1 MKSLELK
8 IPPPIIVAMLAI
20 AMWGISMVTPLLLM
34 STSYHVYMAIALALL
49 GGIFTIAGVISFR
62 QAQTTINPTKPE
74 LTSSLVI
81 AGIYKVT
88 RNPMYLGLLFLLTAW
103 ATFLASPGALIGP
116 LAFFFY
122 IDRFQIA
129 PEEIVLLRTFGNEY
143 SDYQTRV
150 HRWL

>member
-8 IPPPIIVAMLAI
+8 IPPLVIVAILTI
-20 AMWGISMVTPLLLM
+20 AMWGISMVTPLLVI
-34 STSYHVYMAIALALL
+34 STLYHVYAVIALALL
-49 GGIFTIAGVISFR
+49 GGMFTIAGVISFR
-62 QAQTTINPTKPE
+62 QAKTTINPMKPE
-74 LTSSLVI
+74 STSSLVS

-88 RNPMYLGLLFLLTAW
+88 RNPMYVGMLFLLMAW
-103 ATFLASPGALIGP
+103 AAFSSSPGALIGP
-116 LAFFFY
+116 LAFFLY

-129 PEEIVLLRTFGNEY
+129 PEEIILFGIFGNEY

>member
-1 MKSLELK
+1 
-8 IPPPIIVAMLAI
+8 V
-20 AMWGISMVTPLLLM
+20 
-34 STSYHVYMAIALALL
+34 

-62 QAQTTINPTKPE
+62 QAKTTINPTKPE
-74 LTSSLVI
+74 LTSSLVS

-103 ATFLASPGALIGP
+103 AVFLASPGALIGS

-129 PEEIVLLRTFGNEY
+129 PEEIVLLGIFGNEY

>member
-20 AMWGISMVTPLLLM
+20 AMWGISKVTPLILI
-34 STSYHVYMAIALALL
+34 STSYHVYIAIALALL

-74 LTSSLVI
+74 LTSSLVS

-103 ATFLASPGALIGP
+103 AAFLASPGALIGP

-129 PEEIVLLRTFGNEY
+129 PEEIVLLGIFGNEY
-143 SDYQTRV
+143 SVYQTRV

>member
-1 MKSLELK
+1 
-8 IPPPIIVAMLAI
+8 
-20 AMWGISMVTPLLLM
+20 MWGISKVTPLLLM
-34 STSYHVYMAIALALL
+34 SIPYHVYMAIALALL

-62 QAQTTINPTKPE
+62 QAKTTINPMKPE
-74 LTSSLVI
+74 LTSSLVS

-103 ATFLASPGALIGP
+103 AAFLVSPGALIGS

-122 IDRFQIA
+122 IDRFQI
-129 PEEIVLLRTFGNEY
+129 VLLGIFGNEY
-143 SDYQTRV
+143 SDYQIRV

>member
-8 IPPPIIVAMLAI
+8 IPPLVIVAILTI
-20 AMWGISMVTPLLLM
+20 AMWGISMVTPLLVI
-34 STSYHVYMAIALALL
+34 STLYHVYAVIALALL
-49 GGIFTIAGVISFR
+49 GGMFTIAGVISFR
-62 QAQTTINPTKPE
+62 QAKTTINPMKPE
-74 LTSSLVI
+74 STSSLVS

-88 RNPMYLGLLFLLTAW
+88 RNPMYVGMLFLLMAW
-103 ATFLASPGALIGP
+103 AAFLSSPGALISP
-116 LAFFFY
+116 LAFFLY

-129 PEEIVLLRTFGNEY
+129 PEEIVLLGIFGNEY